1 MNKNTYDTI
10 YSLINYYEDDYLLP
24 LNRAELEAYKENT
37 PAALT
42 EAFKHWDLAVNA
54 FEHLSK
60 RVEMLCKRENAYLTA
75 SQLFELSNWIED
87 IESDVRYVGRWP
99 YRTRS
104 TLSRYHRRIKK
115 ATKKL

>member
-24 LNRAELEAYKENT
+24 LNRAELDAYKENT

-54 FEHLSK
+54 FE
-60 RVEMLCKRENAYLTA
+60 MLCKRENAYLTA
-75 SQLFELSNWIED
+75 DQIWELSNWIED
-87 IESDVRYVGRWP
+87 IESDVRYVGDGLVELAQR
-99 YRTRS
+99 
-104 TLSRYHRRIKK
+104 LG
-115 ATKKL
+115 ATITEE

>member
-1 MNKNTYDTI
+1 METFNMNKNTYDTI

-37 PAALT
+37 PAALN

-75 SQLFELSNWIED
+75 DQIWELSNWIED
-87 IESDVRYVGRWP
+87 IESDVRYVGDGLVELAQR
-99 YRTRS
+99 
-104 TLSRYHRRIKK
+104 LG
-115 ATKKL
+115 ATITEK

>member
-37 PAALT
+37 PAALN

-54 FEHLSK
+54 FE
-60 RVEMLCKRENAYLTA
+60 MLCKRENAYLTA
-75 SQLFELSNWIED
+75 DQIWKLSNWIED
-87 IESDVRYVGRWP
+87 IESDVRYVGDGLIELAQRLAVI
-99 YRTRS
+99 TEE
-104 TLSRYHRRIKK
+104 
-115 ATKKL
+115 

>member
-37 PAALT
+37 PAALN

-60 RVEMLCKRENAYLTA
+60 RENAYLTA
-75 SQLFELSNWIED
+75 DQIWSLSNWIEG
-87 IESDVRYVGRWP
+87 IESDVRYVGDGLVELAQRLGAAI
-99 YRTRS
+99 TEE
-104 TLSRYHRRIKK
+104 
-115 ATKKL
+115 

>member
-37 PAALT
+37 PASLN

-60 RVEMLCKRENAYLTA
+60 RVEMLCKRVEMLCKRENAYLTA
-75 SQLFELSNWIED
+75 DQIWELSNWIED
-87 IESDVRYVGRWP
+87 IESDVRYVGDGLVELAQRLG
-99 YRTRS
+99 TI
-104 TLSRYHRRIKK
+104 TEE
-115 ATKKL
+115 

>member
-37 PAALT
+37 PAALN

-75 SQLFELSNWIED
+75 SQLFELSED
-87 IESDVRYVGRWP
+87 IESDVRYVGDGLIELAQRLAVI
-99 YRTRS
+99 TEE
-104 TLSRYHRRIKK
+104 
-115 ATKKL
+115 

>member
-1 MNKNTYDTI
+1 METFNMNNTYDTI

-37 PAALT
+37 PAALN

-60 RVEMLCKRENAYLTA
+60 RVEMRCKRENAYLTA
-75 SQLFELSNWIED
+75 DQIWELSNWIED
-87 IESDVRYVGRWP
+87 IESDVRYVGDGLVELAQR
-99 YRTRS
+99 
-104 TLSRYHRRIKK
+104 LG
-115 ATKKL
+115 ATITEE

>member
-37 PAALT
+37 PAALN

-75 SQLFELSNWIED
+75 SQLFELSED
-87 IESDVRYVGRWP
+87 IESDVRYVGDGLIELAQRLAFI
-99 YRTRS
+99 TEE
-104 TLSRYHRRIKK
+104 
-115 ATKKL
+115 

>member
-37 PAALT
+37 PASLN

-54 FEHLSK
+54 FENLSK
-60 RVEMLCKRENAYLTA
+60 RVEMLCKSENAYLTA
-75 SQLFELSNWIED
+75 DQIWELSNWIED
-87 IESDVRYVGRWP
+87 IESDVRYVGSGLIELAQRLGAI
-99 YRTRS
+99 TEE
-104 TLSRYHRRIKK
+104 
-115 ATKKL
+115 

>member
-37 PAALT
+37 PAALN

-54 FEHLSK
+54 L
-60 RVEMLCKRENAYLTA
+60 EMLCKRENAYLTA
-75 SQLFELSNWIED
+75 DQIWELSNWIED
-87 IESDVRYVGRWP
+87 IESDVRYVGDGLIELAQRLGAAI
-99 YRTRS
+99 TEE
-104 TLSRYHRRIKK
+104 
-115 ATKKL
+115 